1 MKSILTLALALFF
14 AFCSA
19 ACRKRSTPSSPPA
32 ADVAPAP
39 AQPTDTSPATP
50 APVAV
55 PKPAPA
61 PFQGGNSSASQFN
74 YVQGSSAL
82 DDLNKHLA
90 WFVISKKRYP
100 ANVDELLAANRLPR
114 PVLPPGGQL
123 VINQKS
129 KSVEYVGPK

>member
-1 MKSILTLALALFF
+1 MKSILLLALALVV
-14 AFCSA
+14 ALPSA
-19 ACRKRSTPSSPPA
+19 ACRKRSTPSTPPA
-32 ADVAPAP
+32 TDAASAP
-39 AQPTDTSPATP
+39 AQPPEAPAPTP
-50 APVAV
+50 AAAP
-55 PKPAPA
+55 PPAPA
-61 PFQGGNSSASQFN
+61 PVQGGSSSASQFN

>member
-1 MKSILTLALALFF
+1 MKSILLLALALVV
-14 AFCSA
+14 ALPSA
-19 ACRKRSTPSSPPA
+19 ACRKRSTPSTPPA
-32 ADVAPAP
+32 TDAASAP
-39 AQPTDTSPATP
+39 AQPPEAPAPTP
-50 APVAV
+50 AAAP
-55 PKPAPA
+55 PPAPA
-61 PFQGGNSSASQFN
+61 PVQGGSSSASQFN

-100 ANVDELLAANRLPR
+100 ANVDELLVANRLPR

>member
-1 MKSILTLALALFF
+1 MKSILLLALALVV
-14 AFCSA
+14 ALPSA
-19 ACRKRSTPSSPPA
+19 ACRKRSTPSTPPA
-32 ADVAPAP
+32 TDAASAPAQPPEAPAPTPAAAPPPAPAP
-39 AQPTDTSPATP
+39 A
-50 APVAV
+50 PV
-55 PKPAPA
+55 
-61 PFQGGNSSASQFN
+61 QGGSSSASQFN

-100 ANVDELLAANRLPR
+100 ANVDELLVANRLPR